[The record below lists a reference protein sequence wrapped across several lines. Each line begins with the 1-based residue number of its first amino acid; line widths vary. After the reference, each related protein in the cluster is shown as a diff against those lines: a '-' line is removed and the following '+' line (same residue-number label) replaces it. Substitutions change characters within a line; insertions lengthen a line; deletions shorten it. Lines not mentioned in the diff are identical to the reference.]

1 MSPGPAGLVLW
12 LWCPPM
18 KRKSSGRA
26 AKAIRTLHKAAR
38 IANTRPVAFGDE
50 ILNRRKAKQAV
61 AEAQDLLE
69 PAGHVV
75 KGAGEAALWD
85 PDPQEKISPRD
96 ETALAH
102 DRLVD
107 TLEHPNSV
115 SVRASEQRME
125 AAAEAGVLEAA
136 TDAAVSAQAENSL
149 EKMLCHQMAAAHHTA
164 MKLVTRAGNDTLEP
178 VDTTRLT
185 NGAARL
191 MQVFQEGLLALR
203 KFRNGGKQ
211 QIVVQH
217 VQVSEGGQ
225 AVIAGRVGG
234 PPNGEA
240 GSD

>member
-1 MSPGPAGLVLW
+1 MSGTGHHQVEL
-12 LWCPPM
+12 
-18 KRKSSGRA
+18 
-26 AKAIRTLHKAAR
+26 
-38 IANTRPVAFGDE
+38 
-50 ILNRRKAKQAV
+50 AV
-61 AEAQDLLE
+61 EQDLLE
-69 PAGHVV
+69 PAGQVV

-85 PDPQEKISPRD
+85 PDPREKISPGD

-102 DRLVD
+102 NRLVD
-107 TLEHPNSV
+107 TLEHPDSV

-136 TDAAVSAQAENSL
+136 TVSAHAENSL

-164 MKLVTRAGNDTLEP
+164 MKLVTRAANDTLEP

-234 PPNGEA
+234 LPNGEA